1 MPHYRIRSNVI
12 RQTLTR
18 KRLSQNAL
26 ARQLG
31 LSSGFMSQLLC
42 GHRRPS
48 RKTRLNMLEAPFLRE
63 HSFKDLFE
71 PIYPSQRGAK

>member
-1 MPHYRIRSNVI
+1 MQQYRVRSSVI
-12 RQTLTR
+12 RQTLR
-18 KRLSQNAL
+18 QKRLSQNAL

-31 LSSGFMSQLLC
+31 MNSGYLSQLLC
-42 GHRRPS
+42 GHRCPG
-48 RKTRLNMLEAPFLRE
+48 RKTRLHMLEAPFLRD